1 VATALRGGSVFS
13 VSWSEVQHA
22 LGIKYV
28 TDAAGLIGAR
38 TVLMVASLVCAVSL
52 ASPAPASAAGAS
64 SLTAH
69 ATRLGSAPAGQSL
82 KLILPLKVDGAGLK
96 SFAGAV
102 STPGS
107 ALYGHYLSVAALARR
122 FGASP
127 SIRARA
133 LRYLRASG
141 ATHVHVDATG
151 LLAEATMTVGVAERA
166 FGAQLARFRAA
177 HSTRFVAPTTSTIL
191 PAPLRGVVDG
201 VVGLDTRP
209 QVSPSVASARNAAVK
224 ARAADST
231 GSTLARSGSPGGCP
245 EGVAA
250 GGQYPGFTPNQYL
263 TAYGFEPLYT
273 PGGYQGQGMRVA
285 LIEIDGFNLTDVQA
299 FATCFGMTLPPVT
312 AFGAGVANPLPAGEE
327 ATLDLEILAAAA
339 PGLKAIDVYET
350 NSGAVQTLGA
360 FASPLENRG
369 HKPQVISASLGL
381 CESDAFGGAGF
392 AGIEASERL
401 LELAAASGVT
411 VLASSGDNGSADCQ
425 SQAGTPAPNLAV
437 NYPASSWWVTGVG
450 GTNLGLNADNT
461 IAVQPVWNDGSLL
474 PAASGGGFSD
484 LFRRPGYQKG
494 SVARNKRAVPD
505 VSMLGDLLP
514 GYAIYCTAVPDCNSA
529 SNPSPPWQTV
539 GGTSAGTPLLAGGVA
554 IIDQILRATHHEN
567 LGLLNPLL
575 YKLGRSAAAGSVF
588 YDVTAGTNDIG
599 PYLSTAAPLG
609 CCTAAPGFDE
619 ASGWGSV
626 AVNGLAQQA
635 LALVPKQ
642 ISFGLR
648 VPKHQHPVASHQIL
662 ATVSC
667 SAGCDIGAFAQIKIG
682 TSKPFSVSSKLAHRR
697 SKGKKTI
704 AVKFTKKEL
713 RSLRSGL
720 TRHKKI
726 EATVFG
732 ALIDQLGDIEQNTKG
747 QKLHITA

>member
-1 VATALRGGSVFS
+1 VPRVVGFKYIGNPVGLVATRALLVVG
-13 VSWSEVQHA
+13 
-22 LGIKYV
+22 
-28 TDAAGLIGAR
+28 
-38 TVLMVASLVCAVSL
+38 SLVCALSVT
-52 ASPAPASAAGAS
+52 APASAATGPP

-69 ATRLGSAPAGQSL
+69 ATRLGSAPAAQPL
-82 KLILPLKVDGAGLK
+82 KLIFPLKVDAAGLK
-96 SFAGAV
+96 RFAAAV

-107 ALYGHYLSVAALARR
+107 ALYGRYLSVAALARR

-127 SIRARA
+127 SVRARA
-133 LRYLRASG
+133 LGYLRARG
-141 ATHVHVDATG
+141 ATRVHVDATG
-151 LLAEATMTVGVAERA
+151 LLAEATMSVGLAERA
-166 FGAQLARFRAA
+166 FGVPLTEFRAA
-177 HSTRFVAPTTSTIL
+177 HSTRFVAPTTPTIL
-191 PAPLRGVVDG
+191 PAPLRGVVQG

-209 QVSPSVASARNAAVK
+209 QVSPSVASARNAAIT
-224 ARAADST
+224 ARTADNP
-231 GSTLARSGSPGGCP
+231 GSTLPRSGMPGGCP

-263 TAYGFEPLYT
+263 TAYGFGPLYNA
-273 PGGYQGQGMRVA
+273 GYQGQGMRVA
-285 LIEIDGFNLTDVQA
+285 LIEIDGFNLADVQA
-299 FATCFGMTLPPVT
+299 FATCFGMTLPPVS

-327 ATLDLEILAAAA
+327 ATLDLEILAASA
-339 PGLKAIDVYET
+339 PRLKAIDVYET
-350 NSGAVQTLGA
+350 NSGAAQTLGA
-360 FASPLENRG
+360 FASPLENKG

-381 CESDAFGGAGF
+381 CEADAFGSAHL

-411 VLASSGDNGSADCQ
+411 ILASSGDNGSADCQ
-425 SQAGTPAPNLAV
+425 SPAGTPAPTLAV

-450 GTNLGLNADNT
+450 GTNLSLNPDNT
-461 IAVQPVWNDGSLL
+461 IAAQPVWNDASLL
-474 PAASGGGFSD
+474 PAAGGGGASD
-484 LFRRPGYQKG
+484 LFHRPGYQKG
-494 SVARNKRAVPD
+494 SVRANKRAVPD

-529 SNPSPPWQTV
+529 ANPSPPWQTV

-554 IIDQILRATHHEN
+554 IIDQMLRATHHEN

-575 YKLGRSAAAGSVF
+575 YKLGRSASASSVF
-588 YDVTAGTNDIG
+588 YDVTSGTNDIG
-599 PYLSTAAPLG
+599 PYLSTGAALG

-626 AVNGLAQQA
+626 AVNNLAQQA

-642 ISFGLR
+642 ISFGLALPR
-648 VPKHQHPVASHQIL
+648 RQHPVASHEIL
-662 ATVSC
+662 ATLSC

-682 TSKPFSVSSKLAHRR
+682 SSKPFSVSSKLAHRR

-713 RSLRSGL
+713 RSLKSGL
-720 TRHKKI
+720 IHHKKI

-747 QKLHITA
+747 KKLHITA